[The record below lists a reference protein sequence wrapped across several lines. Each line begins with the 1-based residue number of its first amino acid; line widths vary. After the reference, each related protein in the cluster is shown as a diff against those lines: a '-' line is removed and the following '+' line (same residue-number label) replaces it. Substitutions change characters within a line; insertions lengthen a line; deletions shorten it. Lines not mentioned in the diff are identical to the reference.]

1 MSESRMGIGQHRA
14 PNHSPTGLNSGQRE
28 SVKNP
33 ASVTPLS
40 YEEAHR
46 ILARQSVNVGP
57 AHDKGDK

>member
-14 PNHSPTGLNSGQRE
+14 PNHGPTGLNSGQRE

-33 ASVTPLS
+33 ASITRLS

-46 ILARQSVNVGP
+46 IPGRQSVEVP
-57 AHDKGDK
+57 AHDKRSK